1 MKPIANER
9 KTAMKK
15 MMMTALFA
23 AMAVIVRKG
32 VQRPCSFVAWK
43 VRKAPDG

>member
-1 MKPIANER
+1 MTMLPIANER

-23 AMAVIVRKG
+23 AM
-32 VQRPCSFVAWK
+32 VAL
-43 VRKAPDG
+43 VEGR